1 MIRIG
6 PGESL
11 SARSRPSGP
20 THESRAVL
28 IALAAAL
35 PSLAV
40 AVVLLWSADFELRTR
55 ITVLTVVAGALLAG
69 LRMLHER
76 VVRPWQT
83 LANMLAALREGD
95 YSLRVRPTGSGAMAL
110 AHMEANMLAQS
121 LRAQRLGAVEAEA
134 LLRTVMEEIEVAI
147 FAFDDADRLVLVNRA
162 GAHLLNEET
171 AELLGRSATDLD
183 LEGGLREDSP
193 RVMHHVFPGGAGRWE
208 TRLHPF
214 RQDGRPHKL
223 LVVADVSRA
232 LREEELLAWQRLVR
246 VLSHEI
252 NNSLTP
258 IKSIAGSLQEQLR
271 EEPRPEWTD
280 SDIRDGLAIIS
291 GRADSLSRFMRSY
304 ARLAKLPPPELAD
317 VDVRHWISRVL
328 ALETRVPIR
337 IEPAADVTIHADG
350 DQLDQLLINL
360 VHNAADASLE
370 TGGEV
375 TLRWELDGDELRV
388 LVIDDG
394 PGLAPTA
401 NLFVPF
407 FTTKPGGSGIG
418 LVLSRQIAENHG
430 GSMELRNRTERSG
443 CVAELRLPIA
453 ARVPRRAQAHS

>member
-1 MIRIG
+1 MIRVG
-6 PGESL
+6 PSEP
-11 SARSRPSGP
+11 SADRVHTSRL
-20 THESRAVL
+20 THERRAVL
-28 IALAAAL
+28 TALAAAL
-35 PSLAV
+35 PALTV
-40 AVVLLWSADFELRTR
+40 AIVLLWSAELESRTR
-55 ITVLTVVAGALLAG
+55 WTILMVMAGALVVG
-69 LRMLHER
+69 LRVLHEK

-83 LANMLAALREGD
+83 LSNMLAAMREGD
-95 YSLRVRPTGSGAMAL
+95 YSLRVRAAGSGAMGL
-110 AHMEANMLAQS
+110 AHMEANLLAQS
-121 LRAQRLGAVEAEA
+121 LRSQRLGAVEAEA
-134 LLRTVMEEIEVAI
+134 LLRTVMEEIDVAI
-147 FAFDDADRLVLVNRA
+147 FAFNEADALVLINRA
-162 GAHLLNEET
+162 GARLLS
-171 AELLGRSATDLD
+171 ADSSALLGRSASELA
-183 LEGGLREDSP
+183 LEDGLREDRP

-258 IKSIAGSLQEQLR
+258 IKSIAGSLQEQLT
-271 EEPRPEWTD
+271 EQPRSAWAD

-304 ARLAKLPPPELAD
+304 ARLAKLPPPELVD
-317 VDVRHWISRVL
+317 VDVRRWIARVT
-328 ALETRVPIR
+328 ALETRVPILT
-337 IEPAADVTIHADG
+337 EPNGELVIRADG

-370 TGGEV
+370 TGGSV
-375 TLRWELDGDELRV
+375 RVRWVSDGEELRV
-388 LVIDDG
+388 LVMDEG

-407 FTTKPGGSGIG
+407 FTTKQGGSGIG

-430 GSMELRNRTERSG
+430 GSMDLRNRADRSG
-443 CVAELRLPIA
+443 CIAELRLPLT
-453 ARVPRRAQAHS
+453 ARVPRRTQAST